1 MNISVP
7 QDGRP
12 QFDPTT
18 VMVTNALMGR
28 WPLTAGVETVTPGGK
43 YILKNSWPKPPAT
56 NSNFSSSTAASTSAP
71 EAAPKSSAAARA
83 IWPNLP

>member
-18 VMVTNALMGR
+18 VMITNAMMGR
-28 WPLTAGVETVTPGGK
+28 WPLTAGVEAVVPGGK
-43 YILKNSWPKPPAT
+43 YILQNTWPKPPAT
-56 NSNFSSSTAASTSAP
+56 NNNFSSAVAASTSAP
-71 EAAPKSSAAARA
+71 VAAPKSPAHAL
-83 IWPNLP
+83 WPDMK